1 MDWSKTKTIFIVV
14 FLILDIFLLILFVQ
28 KYNDSQLETIGDL
41 STTER
46 LAGENVTLG
55 ELPDVE
61 DSRPYLNAEYY
72 RFMSSD
78 LQELEGQTATIRE
91 GQILESVLTEP
102 VAIEDPE
109 NPEEL
114 NELLEDYVTNG
125 GQYTFWEY
133 DEEDNQLIYFQT
145 FEGLTLY
152 YNLNAQIAVQLNGN
166 NEAISY
172 EQTYLTSLEEFTE
185 EQQLREP
192 RSVLETFYDRN
203 LIQPNSTAVD
213 LQLGYYPL
221 FVQETGGDTDEGI
234 TQVLTP
240 TWKMTIENE
249 DGSRNDLFMNAVD
262 GSIYDMSQVD
272 LDFEQLEEEDE
283 IAE

>member
-14 FLILDIFLLILFVQ
+14 FLILDIFLFILFVQ
-28 KYNDSQLETIGDL
+28 KYEDSQLEIIGDL

-46 LAGENVTLG
+46 IADENVTLG
-55 ELPDVE
+55 ELPDAD
-61 DSRPYLNAEYY
+61 DSRPYLNAEFSL
-72 RFMSSD
+72 FMNSD
-78 LQELEGQTATIRE
+78 IQGLEGQSATIRE
-91 GQILESVLTEP
+91 GQILSSILSDP
-102 VAIEDPE
+102 IAIADPE

-114 NELLEDYVTNG
+114 NEQIEDYVLYG
-125 GQYTFWEY
+125 DQYTFWDY

-145 FEGLTLY
+145 FEDFTLY
-152 YNLNAQIAVQLNGN
+152 YNLNAQIAVQLNEN

-172 EQTYLTSLEEFTE
+172 EQTHLTSLEEFTE

-192 RSVLETFYDRN
+192 RAVLETFYDRN
-203 LIQPNSTAVD
+203 LIQPNSTAVN

-221 FVQETGGDTDEGI
+221 FVQEAGSDSGDGA

-249 DGSRNDLFMNAVD
+249 NGDRNELFMNAVD
-262 GSIYDMSQVD
+262 GSIFDMSQVN
-272 LDFEQLEEEDE
+272 LDFEQLEENDE
-283 IAE
+283 TAE

>member
-14 FLILDIFLLILFVQ
+14 FLILDIFLFILFIQ
-28 KYNDSQLETIGDL
+28 KYEDSQLETIGDL

-46 LAGENVTLG
+46 LADENVTLG

-72 RFMSSD
+72 RFINSD
-78 LQELEGQTATIRE
+78 LQELEGQTAAIRD
-91 GQILESVLTEP
+91 GQILESVLDEP
-102 VAIEDPE
+102 IALEDPE

-114 NELLEDYVTNG
+114 NELLEEFVING
-125 GQYTFWEY
+125 DQYTFWDY

-145 FEGLTLY
+145 YQDLTLY
-152 YNLNAQIAVQLNGN
+152 YNLNAQIAVQLNEE
-166 NEAISY
+166 NEAIAY

-192 RSVLETFYDRN
+192 RAVLETFYDRN

-221 FVQETGGDTDEGI
+221 FVQQSTGDSDEGI

-240 TWKMTIENE
+240 TWKMTIESE
-249 DGSRNDLFMNAVD
+249 DGSRTDLFMNAVD
-262 GSIYDMSQVD
+262 GSIYDMSQVN
-272 LDFEQLEEEDE
+272 LDFKQLEEDDE
-283 IAE
+283 TAE